1 MKRDRRSPAPYLGAL
16 LLCLLPMAT
25 PAPALTLE
33 PFTEGTG
40 AFSLRL
46 SHDPAS
52 EPIAALRVRL
62 YLKSS
67 AAVSAVDLR
76 PGSAGVWSQVPP
88 ELKRDGR
95 MVEVLAVSPN
105 HSSLSLDSGL
115 GIFRLDF
122 ALPALDTALID
133 SARVVEAYDDRAR
146 PLSLSL
152 RTAAFVTGV
161 AGRRAAAGPV
171 TLRRVDRMYELA
183 FYLSKAMPVR
193 ARVLDARGKSVRDL
207 QSSTLPQGRHRL
219 RWDGRNAAGGQV
231 PSGEYFLEL
240 RLGPNTYHKSVSH
253 AQ

>member
-1 MKRDRRSPAPYLGAL
+1 LDYQEMTMKRDHRSPTPLLGAF

-40 AFSLRL
+40 SFSLRV

-62 YLKSS
+62 WLKSS

-76 PGSAGVWSQVPP
+76 PGSPGVWSQVPP

-105 HSSLSLDSGL
+105 HSTLSLDSGL

-122 ALPALDTALID
+122 ALSALDTALID

-161 AGRRAAAGPV
+161 

-183 FYLSKAMPVR
+183 FYLGKAMPVH

-240 RLGPNTYHKSVSH
+240 RLGPNTYHKSVSY